1 MHKWWLAAFTLVL
14 AYICTSSREL
24 PVARSFSFAHF
35 YLLAGPLLVYFF
47 FHFFFLPSRTCV
59 PLRYEAAETREPE
72 ASVSLPRFRGN
83 SFPLATHFHAFHSF
97 VSLSSS
103 LLLLRLLFLLL
114 FLGLGLGLGLGFG
127 LFSSTSRCAISSPTS
142 QRREMPFRHF
152 STRSSESMITR
163 YRIRAELVLGNVA
176 VLNIVPPETLAEGV
190 GKSLKSRNSG
200 GTLRLVS
207 RRTG

>member
-1 MHKWWLAAFTLVL
+1 MVAGCIYFGSRIYLHVLSRAACRSKLLFR
-14 AYICTSSREL
+14 AFL
-24 PVARSFSFAHF
+24 PPRGTPSCVFLFSF
-35 YLLAGPLLVYFF
+35 
-47 FHFFFLPSRTCV
+47 FFFLPSRTCV

-97 VSLSSS
+97 FSLSSI
-103 LLLLRLLFLLL
+103 LLLLLLLFLLL
-114 FLGLGLGLGLGFG
+114 FLGLGLGLGFG

>member
-47 FHFFFLPSRTCV
+47 FHFFFLPLSHLCTS
-59 PLRYEAAETREPE
+59 PLRSGGNTGTG
-72 ASVSLPRFRGN
+72 SFCLPSPFPWKFFSIRDPLSRF
-83 SFPLATHFHAFHSF
+83 
-97 VSLSSS
+97 S
-103 LLLLRLLFLLL
+103 LLLLSLFSILLLFLLL
-114 FLGLGLGLGLGFG
+114 LLLLGLGLGLGFG

>member
-47 FHFFFLPSRTCV
+47 FHFFFFSPSRTCV

-97 VSLSSS
+97 FSLSSI
-103 LLLLRLLFLLL
+103 LLFLLL
-114 FLGLGLGLGLGFG
+114 LLLFLGLGLGFG